1 MLFTHQ
7 CLNFLIC
14 NHRDAISTWTAVM
27 KSKCMSEASSQFLLF
42 LHLALAF
49 EDPLFVYF
57 LTNRKLS
64 QRPFKVFFIFSKVN
78 SRTIHVTSVTLCLK
92 WPFIF
97 QELHEDNP
105 SILPRFWSS
114 SEYYWLWVFSSPV
127 PVQGLWLWGERLCKP
142 LAITSLASHLFLF
155 RTYLLGYMYCVIEA
169 DFSVAV
175 KLYNCILN
183 LLNKMP
189 PDIAL
194 GAHLA
199 HMSEV

>member
-1 MLFTHQ
+1 
-7 CLNFLIC
+7 
-14 NHRDAISTWTAVM
+14 M
-27 KSKCMSEASSQFLLF
+27 KNKCMSEASSQFLLF
-42 LHLALAF
+42 LHLALTF
-49 EDPLFVYF
+49 KDPLCVYF

-78 SRTIHVTSVTLCLK
+78 SRTIHVTSVTLYLK

-114 SEYYWLWVFSSPV
+114 SEYYWLWVFPHLC
-127 PVQGLWLWGERLCKP
+127 QFKAYGLWGERPCKP

-183 LLNKMP
+183 LPNKMP
-189 PDIAL
+189 PDIAS
-194 GAHLA
+194 GAHLVQT
-199 HMSEV
+199 SEV

>member
-27 KSKCMSEASSQFLLF
+27 KSKYMSEASSQFLLV

-78 SRTIHVTSVTLCLK
+78 SKLSYVIQYISVWSDHLSFKNCMRTIHPSYPDFGAAQSRSLTLGLSLT
-92 WPFIF
+92 W
-97 QELHEDNP
+97 
-105 SILPRFWSS
+105 
-114 SEYYWLWVFSSPV
+114 V

-169 DFSVAV
+169 DFSVAA
-175 KLYNCILN
+175 KLQQLY
-183 LLNKMP
+183 
-189 PDIAL
+189 
-194 GAHLA
+194 
-199 HMSEV
+199 S